1 MADNTNAPDPK
12 SLKEVNKELGM
23 IEDALTSIS
32 VLLTSKIEEAF
43 ENIEESTRTTSEIY
57 SKNLEKSIRGMAKNS
72 DAILKNTLS
81 ALSGE
86 LKVKDVKKL
95 QEKLEL
101 QRQATLRNINI
112 LRQNGIINEEDVV
125 RLTADLEENYRN
137 QKVLLGDQLK
147 IAKEQSSTFKDISK
161 IFKDKINPEAFT
173 TLGLL
178 KLIVNA
184 ALASDEQTTA
194 LAKSFGVTKRAAKE
208 VRDNMVAFSRAA
220 DSSFVNVDRLFKA
233 QQALTEQLGIAVDF
247 GGKEQEQFARLTE
260 IVGLSAD
267 EAGKLAKFSAATG
280 VSTDKYVADIRKS
293 VFFAERTNKIHV
305 SDKEILSTISKLSAG
320 ILVKFSQNP
329 KAIAEAVVQAK
340 ALGTSLEQVDKTG
353 ESLLNWETS
362 IGNELEAELITG
374 KQINLEKAR
383 YAALTGDQ
391 VTLMNELATQ
401 VGSLAD
407 YQNMN
412 VIAQQSLAQAF
423 GMSREEM
430 SEMLIKQ
437 QAITQY
443 GSEAAKLNAQQ
454 LEDLQKSGLTLD
466 EYLEKQDKQRSIQ
479 EKFNDAI
486 LKLQDLIGNLVAGP
500 LGRMLDIIVSITE
513 HTKLLAA
520 LASIYIARLIVIN
533 TLKAREAILA
543 KKSATNSIVG
553 AVAAA
558 VESASK
564 VPIIGW
570 VIGAGLAAGLFASLT
585 GMFDKGD
592 DVISPGYGKRMLLD
606 KGSVTAFNDNDT
618 IVAGTNLGGGNRG
631 GGGGGGNS
639 MDVVSAIRDMHNEL
653 KNSNAKP
660 AVAYINGKDAFADN
674 LGRSRNLGTSQNIN
688 TGYKVA

>member
-1 MADNTNAPDPK
+1 MADDIK
-12 SLKEVNKELGM
+12 KIQDEL
-23 IEDALTSIS
+23 E
-32 VLLTSKIEEAF
+32 
-43 ENIEESTRTTSEIY
+43 
-57 SKNLEKSIRGMAKNS
+57 
-72 DAILKNTLS
+72 
-81 ALSGE
+81 
-86 LKVKDVKKL
+86 
-95 QEKLEL
+95 
-101 QRQATLRNINI
+101 
-112 LRQNGIINEEDVV
+112 
-125 RLTADLEENYRN
+125 DLERQMSSIASQLGTTFINSFTSARN
-137 QKVLLGDQLK
+137 KAEDLT
-147 IAKEQSSTFKDISK
+147 KEFNKGKDISK
-161 IFKDKINPEAFT
+161 QLDREMRKLKNSIDSSYSIEAKLNEELAKQLTSNRRNAAAKADSIRNQISILQNERNLNIELEYQYRELEKINDEERKQSTLSSVIKDKIKGINREYFT

-184 ALASDEQTTA
+184 TLASDEQTTA

-391 VTLMNELATQ
+391 VTLMNELANQ

-443 GSEAAKLNAQQ
+443 GDKAAQLNAQQ

-543 KKSATNSIVG
+543 KKSATNSIVD

-558 VESASK
+558 VKSASS
-564 VPIIGW
+564 VPVIGW